1 MSWVANLFN
10 SAQATRISFAPSNDR
25 QPPAFS
31 NVQGYEDGPNSAYQ
45 ERPIKKYAQSME
57 AEEEEQY
64 DARNPYWQV
73 SQRRSG
79 WGSCAL
85 PNSAVN

>member
-25 QPPAFS
+25 QPVAFS
-31 NVQGYEDGPNSAYQ
+31 NVQNVEHVSRGAYQ
-45 ERPIKKYAQSME
+45 QRPTGKYAKSME
-57 AEEEEQY
+57 EEEEVAEQY

-73 SQRRSG
+73 SQHRFT
-79 WGSCAL
+79 
-85 PNSAVN
+85 

>member
-31 NVQGYEDGPNSAYQ
+31 NVQDYEDGSNSTYQ
-45 ERPIKKYAQSME
+45 ERPNKKYPQSLE
-57 AEEEEQY
+57 AEEEEQH

-73 SQRRSG
+73 SQPRSA
-79 WGSCAL
+79 WNTSAL
-85 PNSAVN
+85 PDSVVG

>member
-1 MSWVANLFN
+1 MSWVSNLFN

-31 NVQGYEDGPNSAYQ
+31 NVQNYEDVSPGTYQ
-45 ERPIKKYAQSME
+45 ERPTGKYAESV
-57 AEEEEQY
+57 EEEEEMAEEY

-73 SQRRSG
+73 SSHRF
-79 WGSCAL
+79 A
-85 PNSAVN
+85 

>member
-25 QPPAFS
+25 QPSAFS
-31 NVQGYEDGPNSAYQ
+31 NAQDYGDVSHGRYQ
-45 ERPIKKYAQSME
+45 ERPTGKYAESV
-57 AEEEEQY
+57 EEEEEVAEEY

-73 SQRRSG
+73 S
-79 WGSCAL
+79 
-85 PNSAVN
+85 